1 MLLVFGLGSCSMF
14 YPFLLLVRHV
24 CVSVFAA
31 CFGGDSQR
39 RKTLAQVFIS
49 YIFMLFPIRSLA
61 PAFEGMEGDIET

>member
-1 MLLVFGLGSCSMF
+1 
-14 YPFLLLVRHV
+14 VR
-24 CVSVFAA
+24 VFAA

-61 PAFEGMEGDIET
+61 PAFEGMAGDIESWFFPGWESKDHS